1 MSVVKSRKVRDPFDT
16 SSMVAEGAERQALA
30 ALVELLDRD
39 AAKARTIG
47 SRLRAEMFKADYT
60 GDIFAAMAA
69 AWATVETPTGADVL
83 TALRQ
88 TANEAGVDAEGDPA
102 RLLFVDLVADPVN
115 TGPQAARLAED
126 AAREVVE
133 LHARRHAITAAA
145 GMVDGLRTGG
155 DPAAMVEGWA
165 GTVERVREAGTAG
178 RQVPGLVTFDHCV
191 DEYLNA
197 ADDAVIRT
205 GFRLFDHAT
214 DGGLPVGELTGL
226 AAPPGAGKSALA
238 LQLVIGAMIE
248 SPDLRALWCLGEMTP
263 KLIVRRAS
271 CVGTAI
277 LGADGVDMR
286 AAKRRTETAREAAET
301 MRKLLGGGRFSVL
314 KPPLT
319 VDRIAASIEASR
331 AKVVVIDYLQLMVG
345 TGVDRIGEMEAT
357 LAELTTLAVN
367 TETAVVVVS
376 SMSKAAIAGGA
387 RLGTIGKGT
396 AQVDYQMSF
405 LFEAEPDEAAR
416 ESGAAVFDIVWRCRK
431 GRNDDRISFTARFDG
446 PRQFYSQPVD
456 LVEDF
461 ASFGMS
467 GGVS

>member
-30 ALVELLDRD
+30 ALVELFDRD
-39 AAKARTIG
+39 PAAARGIG
-47 SRLRAEMFKADYT
+47 GRLSSSMFKGDYT
-60 GDIFAAMAA
+60 GDVFEALAT
-69 AWATVETPTGADVL
+69 AWASTEVPTRADVFA
-83 TALRQ
+83 ALRQ
-88 TANEAGVDAEGDPA
+88 TATDAGVEPEADYA
-102 RLLFVDLVADPVN
+102 RLLFVDLLADTVN
-115 TGPQAARLAED
+115 TGPQAARLAND
-126 AAREVVE
+126 AVSEVVE
-133 LHARRHAITAAA
+133 LDARRQGIVALA
-145 GMVDGLRTGG
+145 GVVEGLRSGG
-155 DPAAMVEGWA
+155 DPVGMLEGLVGA
-165 GTVERVREAGTAG
+165 VERVRAAGTAG
-178 RQVPGLVTFDHCV
+178 RQVPGLVTFDDCV

-238 LQLVIGAMIE
+238 LQLVVGAMIE

-286 AAKRRTETAREAAET
+286 TAKRRTEAAREAAET

-319 VDRIAASIEASR
+319 VDRIAAAIEATR
-331 AKVVVIDYLQLMVG
+331 AKVVVVDYLQLMVG
-345 TGVDRIGEMEAT
+345 TGVDRLGEMEAT
-357 LAELTTLAVN
+357 LAELTALAVN
-367 TETAVVVVS
+367 TETAIVVVS
-376 SMSKAAIAGGA
+376 SMSKAAISGGA

-396 AQVDYQMSF
+396 GQVDYAMSF

-456 LVEDF
+456 PVEDF

-467 GGVS
+467 GGAS